1 MLVHLTVSRSLW
13 GEIIGRVLKKRPAL
27 VALLVITLYATVAL
41 LACCGF
47 VASDWNIEVGS
58 SYETPSMQHWFGTDI
73 FGRSVLAKVIKG
85 TEVAMSV
92 GLVVGLIAITIGVA
106 LGALAGYFGGILD
119 ECIVWFYTTVASIPS
134 TMLLI
139 ALAFIL
145 GKGIVS
151 VYIALGATNWVELC
165 RLIRG
170 EVKRHKDREYI
181 QAASALG
188 ASHLRKLC
196 KHILPNVLHIVII
209 RFALIFQFAIKSE
222 VVLSYLGLGMQD
234 SPSWGVMIDDAK
246 TELTRGIWWQLAFAT
261 LAMFLIVLAFN
272 ILSDAL
278 RDALD
283 PKLQGK

>member
-1 MLVHLTVSRSLW
+1 MRVSAAPPSLW
-13 GEIIGRVLKKRPAL
+13 VTTLRQLLHNKLAVA
-27 VALLVITLYATVAL
+27 ALLVIVLYSTVAL
-41 LACCGF
+41 LTHWGLLARHWD
-47 VASDWNIEVGS
+47 AEVGDA
-58 SYETPSMQHWFGTDI
+58 YAAPSMQHWLGTDL
-73 FGRSVLAKVIKG
+73 FGRSVLVKIMKS

-92 GLVVGLIAITIGVA
+92 GFVVGLVSITIGVV
-106 LGALAGYFGGILD
+106 LGALAGYFGGIVD
-119 ECIVWFYTTVASIPS
+119 ECIVWLYTTVASIPN
-134 TMLLI
+134 TMLLV
-139 ALAFIL
+139 ALTFIL
-145 GKGIVS
+145 GKGIFS
-151 VYIALGATNWVELC
+151 VYVALGVTNWVELC

-181 QAASALG
+181 QAATALG

-209 RFALIFQFAIKSE
+209 RFSLIFQFAIKSE
-222 VVLSYLGLGMQD
+222 VILSYLGLGVQG

-246 TELTRGIWWQLAFAT
+246 TELTRGIWWQLVFAT

-283 PKLQGK
+283 PKLKGK